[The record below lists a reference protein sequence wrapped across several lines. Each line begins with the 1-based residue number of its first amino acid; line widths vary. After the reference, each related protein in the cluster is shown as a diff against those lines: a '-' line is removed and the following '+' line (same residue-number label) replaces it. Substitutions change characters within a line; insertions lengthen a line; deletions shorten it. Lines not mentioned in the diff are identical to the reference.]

1 MRIAAGK
8 RDRRILFYPVAV
20 TEDALGVEIEV
31 DGAAIPAYASV
42 LFGNGAER
50 REAGQAGSA
59 QTATFRV
66 LSTASLRAATE
77 RWQIEFL
84 AARWGIVSI
93 APIGEAE
100 DIEFTATKKGA

>member
-8 RDRRILFYPVAV
+8 RDRRIQFYPVTV
-20 TEDALGVEIEV
+20 TEDALGVEIEA
-31 DGAAIPAYASV
+31 DGTPIPAYASV
-42 LFGNGAER
+42 LFGDGAER

-77 RWQIEFL
+77 RWEIEFL
-84 AARWGIVSI
+84 GARWGIASI
-93 APIGEAE
+93 APIGEAD
-100 DIEFTATKKGA
+100 DIEFTATRKGD